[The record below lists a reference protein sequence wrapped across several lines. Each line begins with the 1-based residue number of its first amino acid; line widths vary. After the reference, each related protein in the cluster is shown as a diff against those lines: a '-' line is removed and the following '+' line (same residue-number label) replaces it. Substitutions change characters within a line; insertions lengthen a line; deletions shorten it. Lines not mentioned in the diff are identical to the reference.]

1 MSTELVSKKMHLS
14 HLLQLITDYNK
25 YVQHTFRVL
34 PLLQSTV
41 HIHTNVAILLR
52 VCCVQVIK
60 DINVSL
66 E

>member
-1 MSTELVSKKMHLS
+1 MHFS
-14 HLLQLITDYNK
+14 HVLQLVTHYNK

-34 PLLQSTV
+34 SLLQSTV
-41 HIHTNVAILLR
+41 HIHANVAILLR
-52 VCCVQVIK
+52 VCCVEVIK

>member
-1 MSTELVSKKMHLS
+1 MHFF
-14 HLLQLITDYNK
+14 HVLQLVTHYNK

-34 PLLQSTV
+34 SLLQSTV
-41 HIHTNVAILLR
+41 HIHANVAILLR
-52 VCCVQVIK
+52 VCCVEVIK